1 MRDYAQ
7 IVPTFWTRGSGK
19 QLRGDPLA
27 MLIALYAM
35 TCPSST
41 MVGIYYLPIPTLAHE
56 TGSTVEGAREALRR
70 VEEVGIAYYDD
81 ETEMIWVPEMARYQ
95 IGETL
100 TPRDNRKAAVIRAL
114 RQVGKH
120 RFARAFHEKYREAY
134 GLPDM
139 PELGFEEPETKG
151 PRSPFEAP
159 SDPLRSQRTGTENR
173 EQDLSHTLS
182 AAAREDGPGEAE
194 EPPASV
200 TVVRPGGSP
209 APVASKGEPSSPE
222 ARRLLEAIRSHEA
235 IRAAAMPEVA
245 TALEGRR
252 MMRGTPVEVLVEA
265 IGECAREAAMQAA
278 SGAPWDVTRIA
289 SQLGRYCDTAAKAWT
304 SRPRDDRQRP
314 RGDRP
319 AGLPPVQPMAKPGQY
334 DWRKEAD
341 ERRAQRLR
349 ALEAEADEL
358 PLAIGGGNP

>member
-19 QLRGDPLA
+19 QLRGDHLA
-27 MLIALYAM
+27 QVVALYLM
-35 TCPSST
+35 TCPSSS
-41 MVGIYYLPIPTLAHE
+41 MIGIYYLPIPTLAHE
-56 TGSTVEGAREALRR
+56 TGSTIEGAREALRR

-81 ETEMIWVPEMARYQ
+81 ETETIWVPEMARYQ

-100 TPRDNRKAAVIRAL
+100 APRDNRKAAVVRAL

-139 PELGFEEPETKG
+139 PELGFDEAEPK
-151 PRSPFEAP
+151 PLRSPSEAP
-159 SDPLRSQRTGTENR
+159 SKPLRSQEQEQEQ
-173 EQDLSHTLS
+173 EQDLSHTHS
-182 AAAREDGPGEAE
+182 ACAREGKSGEVEGPPGSKTLVR
-194 EPPASV
+194 PAS
-200 TVVRPGGSP
+200 S
-209 APVASKGEPSSPE
+209 AHLAADDEPSSPE

-245 TALEGRR
+245 TVLEGRR
-252 MMRGTPVEVLVEA
+252 MTRGTPVEVLVEA

-278 SGAPWDVTRIA
+278 AGAPWDVSRIV

-319 AGLPPVQPMAKPGQY
+319 ARGVPLIQQDREPPKWLAG
-334 DWRKEAD
+334 KEF
-341 ERRAQRLR
+341 
-349 ALEAEADEL
+349 
-358 PLAIGGGNP
+358 